1 MAGNRAYLIRVGSM
15 PAIGHVGRHRR
26 AAGPSTRPPTTGRHR
41 ASETAHPD
49 RQPSRTS
56 ETSRPHLWNAANA
69 ANRTDLRHPVIET
82 GRQPSRASVTSRQP
96 SRTSETGRRDHASE
110 TGRQPSRASETGR
123 PGRTGGASQPRRAT
137 ETGRKDPRRHRD
149 LPGIRARLDRTAP
162 RRAALPAGVAA
173 LLVVFAGAA
182 TISGWFAATGAVAF
196 VGMIGH

>member
-1 MAGNRAYLIRVGSM
+1 M

-49 RQPSRTS
+49 
-56 ETSRPHLWNAANA
+56 
-69 ANRTDLRHPVIET
+69 
-82 GRQPSRASVTSRQP
+82 RQP

-196 VGMIGH
+196 VGMIGP